1 MIKINTPVI
10 KQPPPPKKKTIAFA
24 RNATYDIKS
33 KESKK
38 IKARLK

>member
-10 KQPPPPKKKTIAFA
+10 KKKTPKTIAFA
-24 RNATYDIKS
+24 RNPTYDIKS

>member
-10 KQPPPPKKKTIAFA
+10 KHPPPKKKTIAFA

-38 IKARLK
+38 IKTRLK